1 MSLWGNKDSITGS
14 NTVTATVTVTAANAT
29 VVGVNTKLSTDFKVG
44 DFLHVGENDYVFT
57 ALANDTVATVA
68 SATGGALVGAQSNAS
83 YIVSEKPKYI
93 KYSQYI
99 DADTVYGVATEELEG
114 NAGVGSVTVSAAGT
128 GFTARPTVSFSGGG
142 GSGATATATAKVVTF
157 TVGSALDADAGTGY
171 ANGDVS
177 KVEGGTGT
185 AAKAT
190 VTTGASNT
198 SVASLALVNGGSYT
212 VLPSL
217 TGEATIAETG
227 SGSGLLVDLAMGLND
242 VTVTASGNNYSSA
255 PTVTIG
261 GAGGVGATATATL
274 QSTEAASVTHAGW
287 VVRTEG
293 SGGRAGRVQYE
304 TLVAMSSIQ
313 GDAEDDAQLPE

>member
-14 NTVTATVTVTAANAT
+14 NTQTATVTVTAANAT
-29 VVGVNTKLSTDFKVG
+29 VVGVNTKLSTDFAVG
-44 DFLHVGENDYVFT
+44 NFLHVGENDYVFT

-68 SATGGALVGAQSNAS
+68 SATGGALVGAQSNAL
-83 YIVSEKPKYI
+83 YVVSEKPKYI

-114 NAGVGSVTVSAAGT
+114 NAGVGSVAVSAAGS
-128 GFTARPTVSFSGGG
+128 GFTVRPTVSFSGGG
-142 GSGATATATAKVVTF
+142 GSGATATATAKVVTIAIGDAA
-157 TVGSALDADAGTGY
+157 GSGY
-171 ANGDVS
+171 ANGDTITVT
-177 KVEGGTGT
+177 GGTGT
-185 AAKAT
+185 SATAT
-190 VTTGASNT
+190 VTTGANDT
-198 SVASLALVNGGSYT
+198 IPASLTLATAGSYT
-212 VLPSL
+212 VLPTL
-217 TGEATIAETG
+217 DEAATTNDG
-227 SGSGLLVDLAMGLND
+227 SGDDNLTVDLTIGLND

-261 GAGGVGATATATL
+261 GTGGVGATATATL

-304 TLVAMSSIQ
+304 TLVAMSSITN
-313 GDAEDDAQLPE
+313 DAEDDAQLPE